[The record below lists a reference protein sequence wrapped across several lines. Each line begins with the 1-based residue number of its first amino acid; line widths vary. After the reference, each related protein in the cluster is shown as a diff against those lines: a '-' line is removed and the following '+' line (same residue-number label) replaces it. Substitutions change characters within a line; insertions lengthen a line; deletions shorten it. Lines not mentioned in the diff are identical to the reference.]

1 MQRSETPLSFPNI
14 MPLNNL
20 SNNTKRRPRSRNGK
34 RGGRSDGDLAGRFPM
49 SGTLMIRNS
58 TLGIPKRVRTT
69 LRLGLQGYLAAGS
82 AATGNAYTLAN
93 QLTGPFN
100 TGSASFATGWGLTL
114 TDSSSSGSNPTS
126 VVFWSA
132 GYQSYRILST
142 SFKVTAVCG
151 AAGDSMNVWI
161 YPIPVNDSI
170 YSQRLQYAV
179 GQPGFKR
186 MMITSG
192 MRPSSITSNFRPA
205 QILGLPAREYNNSPF
220 TSAAVGSAP
229 NGGSVVSVVCCYATM
244 DGAVTSQQ
252 VYFEYELQMEVEF
265 FNIIQQ
271 NP

>member
-1 MQRSETPLSFPNI
+1 
-14 MPLNNL
+14 MPLQNL
-20 SNNTKRRPRSRNGK
+20 SNNIKRRQRSRNGK
-34 RGGRSDGDLAGRFPM
+34 RGVRSDGDMAGRFPM
-49 SGTLMIRNS
+49 SGTLMIRNT

-82 AATGNAYTLAN
+82 ASTGNAYVTAN
-93 QLTGPFN
+93 QLTAPFN
-100 TGSASFATGWGLTL
+100 TGAGSFATGWGLTL
-114 TDSSSSGSNPTS
+114 TDASSSGSNPTS
-126 VVFWSA
+126 VAFWST
-132 GYQSYRILST
+132 GYQTYRVLS
-142 SFKVTAVCG
+142 SAFKVTAVCG

-161 YPIPVNDSI
+161 YPIPNNDSV
-170 YSQRLQYAV
+170 YTQRLQYAV

-192 MRPSSITSNFRPA
+192 MRPSSITSSFRPA
-205 QILGLPAREYNNSPF
+205 QILGLPAREYDNSPN

-229 NGGSVVSVVCCYATM
+229 SSGSIVNVVCCYATM

-252 VYFEYELQMEVEF
+252 VYFEYEIQMEVEF